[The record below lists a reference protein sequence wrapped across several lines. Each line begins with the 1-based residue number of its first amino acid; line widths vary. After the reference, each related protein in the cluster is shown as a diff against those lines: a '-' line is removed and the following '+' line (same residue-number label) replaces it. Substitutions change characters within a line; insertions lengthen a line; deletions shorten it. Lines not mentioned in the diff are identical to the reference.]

1 MNCNFYKIEK
11 ETFIDEIMTNN
22 PHKLFV
28 LIFSVESNF
37 NVNTLNA
44 TFTIKKNIKKNFSND
59 SNTIFLFINLQKYA
73 IKENKY
79 SQYITKESLPY
90 ISFYFTGKHLARILS
105 AEYEVFDN
113 TYKKLKHDLNEHFEL
128 ANKNAQVQ
136 EEKENNEH
144 NVKESEN
151 NEEQQEQTQNNDNID
166 NLTDQIQ
173 QQRKLE
179 EIEKLKKQYLINE
192 LTKLKRA
199 KEIQEKLDN

>member
-11 ETFIDEIMTNN
+11 ETFIDEIMANN
-22 PHKLFV
+22 PYKLFV

-44 TFTIKKNIKKNFSND
+44 TFNIKKNIKKNFSTDN
-59 SNTIFLFINLQKYA
+59 NTIFLFVNLQKYA

-105 AEYEVFDN
+105 AEYDVFET
-113 TYKKLKHDLNEHFEL
+113 TYNKLKNELTEHFEL
-128 ANKNAQVQ
+128 VNKNVHKEEEVNDNQNKETNQ
-136 EEKENNEH
+136 ELNNQEP
-144 NVKESEN
+144 
-151 NEEQQEQTQNNDNID
+151 NENID
-166 NLTDQIQ
+166 NLTEQIQ

-199 KEIQEKLDN
+199 KEIQEKLDS